1 MATLSIF
8 STFNWFRGLQIGAGL
23 SYLVIFLGCQN
34 EKPKNQSKPIL
45 VDSIYFNAINACA
58 EVYQA
63 KYNQKVDLLPKTEKE
78 ILSAFIH
85 DSAHLAIGSFSL
97 SDDLISTIK
106 NQGFS
111 FNSEPIAFSA
121 LVGISASKIG
131 LVFNDSLNYYVL
143 NSDQATVKYL
153 EKKGCK
159 NIFGINT
166 LPSLFEYLNKNISA
180 IGIVNLYSLNQYK
193 TKFGWQD
200 SILKIMPYKTQDKIT
215 FPNQVDIAN
224 GNYPGY
230 LPINFLLKKAQID
243 EEERFLKFLFQ
254 RDGQKIFQKEG
265 LAPLLNYER
274 NIEINKE

>member
-1 MATLSIF
+1 
-8 STFNWFRGLQIGAGL
+8 
-23 SYLVIFLGCQN
+23 
-34 EKPKNQSKPIL
+34 
-45 VDSIYFNAINACA
+45 
-58 EVYQA
+58 
-63 KYNQKVDLLPKTEKE
+63 
-78 ILSAFIH
+78 
-85 DSAHLAIGSFSL
+85 
-97 SDDLISTIK
+97 
-106 NQGFS
+106 
-111 FNSEPIAFSA
+111 
-121 LVGISASKIG
+121 
-131 LVFNDSLNYYVL
+131 VFNDSLNYYVL